1 MGSSQKRSAL
11 LSARGAVGVRLLLW
25 LALRRDR
32 VLIPAWV
39 FGLGGAVLLTSSSY
53 AELYADAA
61 SRREV
66 VQTLGTTPATLALYG
81 RIYADSVGGLV
92 AWRLGGI
99 ALALAGLMSILI
111 VVRHTR
117 AEEETGRAELVGAG
131 VVGRHAPL
139 AAALLAAAIA
149 SFALG
154 VVVVLAVLSA
164 GLAFTGALALGAGFT
179 AVGLVFGTVAA
190 VTAQAVSSARAANG
204 LAVAVLGAA
213 FALRAIGDAGPH
225 WLAWLS
231 PLGWAQAM
239 RAFADERWWLLA
251 PLLALA
257 ALLVVAAVQLSGRR
271 DLGAGILPPRPGP
284 ARGTLTTPLALA
296 WRLQRGALAG
306 WAAGFAIIGA
316 AFGSIA
322 QDIGD
327 VIGDSADVRDALARL
342 GGSESLVDAYL
353 AATFGILALIAAAY
367 AVQAVLRLRG
377 EEASGR
383 AEPLLA
389 TAVSRTRWALS
400 HGVIALGGTVVLL
413 LVAGLCAG
421 IAHAAQTGDA
431 GQFPR
436 LLGAALAQVPA
447 AWVLAGVALLLFG
460 LAPRAVVASWAALA
474 ICLALAELGP
484 VVELSQ
490 SVIDLSPFAHSPQLP
505 GGDFTPAPLWLA
517 AIAAAL
523 AAAGLAALRRR
534 DITRLASVA
543 DAERVH
549 VGAVDAGGVDVRD
562 ACDRPAARRCGR
574 RGATSIDA
582 DARRAAGRGVR
593 VARERQAAA
602 QRDVDAV
609 AGRRGVEQVG
619 GRIVAERAG
628 KRELAGDAVGLRVDH
643 DDAVAGAV
651 GDPQVAVVRDQRD
664 AVRVG
669 VHRGRPG

>member
-1 MGSSQKRSAL
+1 VSGL
-11 LSARGAVGVRLLLW
+11 ERLLR

-32 VLIPAWV
+32 VMIPAWV
-39 FGLGGAVLLTSSSY
+39 LGLGGAVLLTASSY
-53 AELYADAA
+53 SELYADEA

-66 VQTLGTTPATLALYG
+66 VRTLGSTPATLALYG

-131 VVGRHAPL
+131 VVDRHAPL

-149 SFALG
+149 SVSLGIVVVLGVLAAGPAFGGAFALG
-154 VVVVLAVLSA
+154 
-164 GLAFTGALALGAGFT
+164 LGFA
-179 AVGLVFGTVAA
+179 AVGLVFGAVAA
-190 VTAQAVSSARAANG
+190 VTAQVVESARAANG

-225 WLAWLS
+225 ALSWFS
-231 PLGWAQAM
+231 PLGWAQGM
-239 RAFADERWWLLA
+239 RAFADVRWWLLV

-257 ALLVVAAVQLSGRR
+257 ALLVAAAVRLAARR

-284 ARGTLTTPLALA
+284 ERGALKTPLALA

-306 WAAGFAIIGA
+306 WAAGFAILGA

-342 GGSESLVDAYL
+342 GGSESLTDAYI
-353 AATFGILALIAAAY
+353 AATFGLMALIAAGF
-367 AVQAVLRLRG
+367 AVGSVLRLRG

-389 TAVSRTRWALS
+389 TAVSRTRWALG
-400 HGVIALGGTVVLL
+400 HTAVAFGGTAVLML
-413 LVAGLCAG
+413 AAGAFAG
-421 IAHAAQTGDA
+421 VAHAAQAGDA
-431 GQFPR
+431 GEFPR
-436 LLGAALAQVPA
+436 LVAAALAQVPA
-447 AWVLAGVALLLFG
+447 AWVLAGL
-460 LAPRAVVASWAALA
+460 ALA
-474 ICLALAELGP
+474 IFGLLPRARLAAWLALALCLALAELGP

-505 GGDFTPAPLWLA
+505 GGSFTVAPLWLA
-517 AIAAAL
+517 TIAAAL

-534 DITRLASVA
+534 DI
-543 DAERVH
+543 
-549 VGAVDAGGVDVRD
+549 G
-562 ACDRPAARRCGR
+562 P
-574 RGATSIDA
+574 
-582 DARRAAGRGVR
+582 
-593 VARERQAAA
+593 
-602 QRDVDAV
+602 
-609 AGRRGVEQVG
+609 
-619 GRIVAERAG
+619 
-628 KRELAGDAVGLRVDH
+628 
-643 DDAVAGAV
+643 
-651 GDPQVAVVRDQRD
+651 
-664 AVRVG
+664 
-669 VHRGRPG
+669 

>member
-1 MGSSQKRSAL
+1 MTGL
-11 LSARGAVGVRLLLW
+11 RLLLR

-32 VLIPAWV
+32 VMIPAWV
-39 FGLGGAVLLTSSSY
+39 IGLGGAVLLTASSY
-53 AELYADAA
+53 AELYADES

-149 SFALG
+149 SVALG
-154 VVVVLAVLSA
+154 LIVVLGVLAA
-164 GLAFTGALALGAGFT
+164 GLAFSGALALGLAFA
-179 AVGLVFGTVAA
+179 AVGLVFAAVAA
-190 VTAQAVSSARAANG
+190 VTAQVVESARAANG
-204 LAVAVLGAA
+204 LAIGVLGAA

-225 WLAWLS
+225 ALAWFS
-231 PLGWAQAM
+231 PLGWAQGM
-239 RAFADERWWLLA
+239 RAFADERWWLLV

-257 ALLVVAAVQLSGRR
+257 ALLVATAVQLAARR
-271 DLGAGILPPRPGP
+271 DLGAGILPPKPGP
-284 ARGTLTTPLALA
+284 ARGALHSPLALA

-306 WAAGFAIIGA
+306 WVAGFAILGA

-327 VIGDSADVRDALARL
+327 VIGDSADVRDALTRL
-342 GGSESLVDAYL
+342 GGAESLVDAYL
-353 AATFGILALIAAAY
+353 AATFGVMALIAAAF
-367 AVQAVLRLRG
+367 AVGSVLRLRG
-377 EEASGR
+377 EESDGR

-389 TAVSRTRWALS
+389 TAVSRTRWALG
-400 HGVIALGGTVVLL
+400 HTLVALGGTAVLM
-413 LVAGLCAG
+413 LVAGLFAG
-421 IAHAAQTGDA
+421 AAHAAQTGDA
-431 GQFPR
+431 GQLPR

-447 AWVLAGVALLLFG
+447 AWVLAGFALAIFG
-460 LAPRAVVASWAALA
+460 LLPRATLAAWAALA
-474 ICLALAELGP
+474 LCLALAELGP

-505 GGDFTPAPLWLA
+505 GGSFTAAPAWLA

-534 DITRLASVA
+534 DI
-543 DAERVH
+543 
-549 VGAVDAGGVDVRD
+549 G
-562 ACDRPAARRCGR
+562 P
-574 RGATSIDA
+574 
-582 DARRAAGRGVR
+582 
-593 VARERQAAA
+593 
-602 QRDVDAV
+602 
-609 AGRRGVEQVG
+609 
-619 GRIVAERAG
+619 
-628 KRELAGDAVGLRVDH
+628 
-643 DDAVAGAV
+643 
-651 GDPQVAVVRDQRD
+651 
-664 AVRVG
+664 
-669 VHRGRPG
+669 